1 MSFVFLLCYRKVSVA
16 SLIKMPMMKI
26 IVMPPRWKMHVNH
39 ARDIYVY
46 ILIDR
51 GIRIIIQT
59 IRIRVLIY

>member
-16 SLIKMPMMKI
+16 SLIKMPMMTI
-26 IVMPPRWKMHVNH
+26 IVMPRWKMHVNH
-39 ARDIYVY
+39 ARNIYVY